1 MPGGVHD
8 GGARLLTDGVLHL
21 VSPGATSERYG
32 RLVSDVVQAYMPA
45 EAREHPR
52 DALDGAAGGDVSLTS
67 IVQEVVQRHGLSLLL
82 FGRCGGDVSFE
93 LHIRAGRRAGGL
105 SDMAAKEPGGVGTRL
120 THDCGISRS
129 PRAAMR
135 GSVRVGER
143 AEKEPNR
150 EGGGPALRVRVSDG
164 AGSCNGSAG
173 VRASAAVPGSGENV
187 SRKISGDA
195 KVDGCCVSGSPSC

>member
-1 MPGGVHD
+1 
-8 GGARLLTDGVLHL
+8 
-21 VSPGATSERYG
+21 
-32 RLVSDVVQAYMPA
+32 
-45 EAREHPR
+45 
-52 DALDGAAGGDVSLTS
+52 
-67 IVQEVVQRHGLSLLL
+67 
-82 FGRCGGDVSFE
+82 
-93 LHIRAGRRAGGL
+93 
-105 SDMAAKEPGGVGTRL
+105 MAAKERGGVGAQL

-150 EGGGPALRVRVSDG
+150 EGGGPCFQSVVVSGG
-164 AGSCNGSAG
+164 AGSFAMEGPEF
-173 VRASAAVPGSGENV
+173 RASAAVPGSGENV